1 MVRTPVASGANKRRL
16 IYPLAIVTSHNI
28 IVIHNQL
35 IKYPDIS
42 FFVSPIPLHI
52 AAMVI
57 LYGHMSNCERIPHQM
72 ASEDVWMALDIL
84 PSIRWRWER
93 KDLSGGH
100 PLIARL
106 AERILSINLHQVGPP
121 SHPVLLSEP
130 YWEEDAANMTSISTL
145 KLGHSPMSIG
155 SAPGSGSGSGP
166 VYGNGFN
173 RQSTQKPGYNQQPS
187 GHLADVP
194 AGLFYPFYPEKATGN
209 EDGQSSGE
217 TPDTPGGAGVGV
229 GQAGSGSVGVG
240 QGNYDS
246 LLATAAA
253 TQVMP
258 YGYHASHD
266 SFVLEE
272 KDPVAVVPGMQM
284 WSSNTD
290 TVSLVCALKWLG
302 RCAHSCFYAEPRL

>member
-1 MVRTPVASGANKRRL
+1 MVRTPVASGKNQCRL

-72 ASEDVWMALDIL
+72 ALEDVWMALDIL

-93 KDLSGGH
+93 KDLNGGH

-106 AERILSINLHQVGPP
+106 AEKILSVNLHQVGPP

-130 YWEEDAANMTSISTL
+130 DWEQDAAKMASISTP
-145 KLGHSPMSIG
+145 KLGHSPRSVG
-155 SAPGSGSGSGP
+155 SAPGSGSGTGGGP

-173 RQSTQKPGYNQQPS
+173 GQGTQKPGYNQQPS

-194 AGLFYPFYPEKATGN
+194 AGLFYPFFPEKATGD

-217 TPDTPGGAGVGV
+217 TPDTPGGAGVGI
-229 GQAGSGSVGVG
+229 GQVGSGSAGVG

-253 TQVMP
+253 TQAMP
-258 YGYHASHD
+258 YGYHAGHD

-284 WSSNTD
+284 WLPNTG
-290 TVSLVCALKWLG
+290 TVSLVCALKG
-302 RCAHSCFYAEPRL
+302 SRRYADSCF